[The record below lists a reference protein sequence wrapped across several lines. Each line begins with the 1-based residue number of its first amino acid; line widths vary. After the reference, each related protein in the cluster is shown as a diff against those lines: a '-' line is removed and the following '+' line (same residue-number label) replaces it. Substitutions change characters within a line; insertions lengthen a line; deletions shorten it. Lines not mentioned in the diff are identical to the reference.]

1 MAYLFSNKFYIL
13 HAPKMFKRA
22 KLCTTSRLS
31 IREMYRNLCENCTE
45 NVKPMGETGSIG
57 PLTAYFEA

>member
-1 MAYLFSNKFYIL
+1 MHLKCLSEQNFA
-13 HAPKMFKRA
+13 
-22 KLCTTSRLS
+22 SRLS

-45 NVKPMGETGSIG
+45 NVKPMGETGSIS